1 MKKLALL
8 AALLLAASALAGC
21 AQLGKDFVVGAAS
34 VASGVNA
41 VSGALSSPAAT
52 QAAANLKAGAAA
64 IACDV
69 SSASTVWTQINA
81 AIAAGKAITRD
92 AQTIYAVS
100 SILCTSLGGTVLGP
114 EVVPAS

>member
-8 AALLLAASALAGC
+8 SALSLACISLAGC
-21 AQLGKDFVVGAAS
+21 AQFGKDFAAGAAS

-41 VSGALSSPAAT
+41 VAGALSSPAAT
-52 QAAANLKAGAAA
+52 QAAANLQAGATA

-69 SSASTVWTQINA
+69 SSASAVWTQINA